1 MSLIV
6 IASHTMNGKP
16 TMKWNSRPLN
26 RLAEN
31 SFRHKHLQL
40 GLTLH
45 LDSTSE
51 LLPANQPDPDLLV
64 SWIDNLKDRVDDTLE
79 QQQHELL
86 QLRIATEN
94 EVRKEEYRHKVFL
107 EPFDKLGEF
116 LARSETEKLEGRD
129 GPHAQ
134 REKEEISDE
143 DEALEAVNYADEKE
157 DVDEEDDDVVEILS
171 SEPSGDEES
180 DQQEEDEYGEEELE
194 AELDHQ
200 IDDQLRYMDDGV
212 EAGSDEDL
220 RHEMAHYAEAARQNS
235 IQEDSEKEDS
245 EEEIDQPKE
254 FEDQDNIEL
263 YASAATT
270 ALASGL
276 YNQGHSHTAAPSFLI
291 RDGRPRLTDFHVAYH
306 DENEISEDQESY
318 DESGE
323 EHQRQFDDEEKQDEE
338 QEEEQEEEHY
348 EEEDHDDYESRIQ
361 PEDLQH
367 QAGPENDEDDDA
379 IIVLSSEEEAGQSNL
394 VVHHEE
400 ESEED
405 SEEKEQSAR
414 ETAMHH
420 KLYPSSHVQNISE
433 HYSEMEGSDD
443 AEPVSEQ
450 ESEADVSFE
459 SASAKSADEINALI
473 CEQENSSNDATFDEA
488 NFFAS
493 ANDSLEHNEL
503 FANIAL
509 EALVGQPQDVRSV
522 PRHPVDRMLSD
533 YLADVESDDG
543 AIRSFSQP
551 QAHVNEET
559 PTLED
564 NQVEK
569 STPEKFDLGALYA
582 RDEGDED
589 ASEGSLADADTDR
602 LEEVQESDLPVQMG
616 AIPVFKTV
624 TPESPRTVLEQLRST
639 QRRFGIKLD
648 SVKELE
654 DQLGLPHTESSTSE
668 DDDDGNQMF
677 VDAPEYPFES
687 MDQAMEEKK
696 DFSVKQQSGDF
707 DKSIEEVLSKI
718 DNEAVDTHLEDHSQ
732 ISPHETFQSPQ
743 EDDRVEGDCHNDSH
757 DNSTRPKVFVHIL
770 SFADS
775 GSDQVSGSNEVDQSA
790 TYEVQENPDLH
801 EYTSQTRQES
811 DTSFFSFTESTH
823 SLDQGSST
831 SVHQEVRSNLPF
843 EVIMNAQKDPRH
855 SIPISVDE
863 DGQEFEMASCLAPG
877 QYNVSLT
884 EVTSL
889 ENREHSTA
897 SLSSV
902 RVQPSHESCASTAI
916 SRTFSGAEEDRGFQA
931 KENIA
936 SDDEKI
942 ITNADASFDSGDG
955 TVQTTVEMNS
965 DGEKMTV
972 ETVAASG
979 DKYQKTVAS
988 TEFQT
993 MDVEDHESESDYE
1006 DAPDDEVTEKKY
1018 DSKVLNNFANEDNID
1033 DKTGTSE
1040 QSDNN
1045 RPDDVEIVDKSFKS
1059 EVDGHNFGQEE
1070 NPSSQSAE
1078 DVKSEKS
1085 DEFQEAEEDISLHD
1099 ASSAGPEESSSRDNS
1114 HAELKLGGTDNKL
1127 LSADDGV
1134 ALESDQP
1141 DETNSDTSEGDDQ
1154 PLIFEPDEDEP
1165 GFVVFESS
1173 TVIEG
1178 VESVPP
1184 SYVEEP
1190 ELKEVVTLDKASTS
1204 ESAEQAAEDIISE
1217 VFAQLD
1223 EEVDSPSEVIEP
1235 DDVGGGIVE
1244 VYEEASEIYESD
1256 IIRPTSIQELESMRN
1271 TPEPVES
1278 TVLAEEVK
1286 SDRGKKRGLAFSVL
1300 PPAKKFKSIAKT
1312 LNPFLWLS
1320 RKPSLSSFATEV
1332 IPIPQLDEVND
1343 DEAEVE
1349 SDASSSSIELSVSR
1363 LEIGDD
1369 VGNEESRTSL
1379 NESASKPEDS
1389 AVEEIETKVDTES
1402 LSPKN
1407 GLETIEADK
1416 EMGAEDAEQ
1425 REEIATETQ
1434 NDISINGSDHDGQ
1447 EGPIPIVGD
1456 TAEIEIEHESPLK
1469 EASNKTEI
1477 NDNYETISEPEGVAE
1492 VVNHFTAAELIE
1504 SQSTKNIAEEGAP
1517 DKSLE
1522 TADKEDDAQHRND
1535 VEERLEDEDKFDVT
1549 AEGNELIQDDAIR
1562 LQDSVPTIP
1571 RFRFIAPT
1579 LEDIL
1584 QKDNGSRSTK
1594 NDYEDVNYVDKKDP
1608 EEALETEDPATKILK
1623 ILEQKAKDK
1632 MEEKKQ
1638 QDHGAKEKMNSTTEN
1653 GSPSSLGNKSDHD
1666 KTEARES
1673 GDKRRV
1679 ARKAKAMTKGEEEP
1693 PSRLTRA
1700 QQRKLEAEAEA
1711 GKLPK
1716 AVLTVAAQYIQKPEN
1731 SNANAE
1737 VQDKI
1742 YNDPKPASK
1751 EQTDVSGS
1759 VMMDQREPESSVKRT
1774 RRRTVQSEKEL
1785 SGGLEPQAQ
1794 EGAKSEKKNVDYSQT
1809 SQVVASQTQAEAID
1823 KKPKRK
1829 SRGRKKKVQDH
1840 ENQVPDLSL
1849 KREELMSAAEEEKSI
1864 RESKRSP
1871 LNSQNEPEIPASDHF
1886 PTPARR
1892 STRLRRQSQKEQ
1904 ASTQIDLKED
1914 HVDQFIDEKAELDTR
1929 MKQES
1934 EGGQKDQIKDRPPP
1948 SAIPSLPSRR
1958 STRLR
1963 RSKRHFD
1970 ETEEKEQQAVPSSP
1984 VKNEP
1989 QQAQLAPGF
1998 EPTQQLSPKKRRGRQ
2013 KKNAPAQ
2020 SSPAAD
2026 FSPPMPKLR
2035 VTSGNK
2041 WQLDLLD
2048 HPALR
2053 TRSKSPIKRSIQELS
2068 LDMEEE
2074 LPKRRRRNIKKVAD
2088 EIDPEEKRQ
2097 EEEHRG
2103 RRRRRD

>member
-1 MSLIV
+1 
-6 IASHTMNGKP
+6 
-16 TMKWNSRPLN
+16 MKWNSRPLN

-31 SFRHKHLQL
+31 SFRLKHLQL

-157 DVDEEDDDVVEILS
+157 DVEEEDDDVVEILS

-254 FEDQDNIEL
+254 YEDQDNIEL

-276 YNQGHSHTAAPSFLI
+276 YNQGHSHMAAPSFLI

-306 DENEISEDQESY
+306 DENEISEDQQSY

-323 EHQRQFDDEEKQDEE
+323 EHQRQFDDEEEQD
-338 QEEEQEEEHY
+338 EEQEEEHY
-348 EEEDHDDYESRIQ
+348 EEEDHDDYENRSQ
-361 PEDLQH
+361 PENLQH

-379 IIVLSSEEEAGQSNL
+379 IIVLSSEEEAGRSNL
-394 VVHHEE
+394 VGRHEE

-405 SEEKEQSAR
+405 SEVKEQSAR

-420 KLYPSSHVQNISE
+420 KLYPSSHLQNSSE

-443 AEPVSEQ
+443 AERVSEQ

-488 NFFAS
+488 NFFAT

-509 EALVGQPQDVRSV
+509 EALVGQPQNVRSV

-543 AIRSFSQP
+543 AIRSFPQP

-569 STPEKFDLGALYA
+569 YTPEKFDLGALYA

-677 VDAPEYPFES
+677 VDAPEHPFES

-696 DFSVKQQSGDF
+696 DFSVKQQNGDF
-707 DKSIEEVLSKI
+707 DKSIEQVLSKI

-732 ISPHETFQSPQ
+732 ISPHETFQSPH
-743 EDDRVEGDCHNDSH
+743 EDDRVEGDRHNDSH

-790 TYEVQENPDLH
+790 THEVQEKPDLH

-831 SVHQEVRSNLPF
+831 SVHQEVKSNLPF

-942 ITNADASFDSGDG
+942 ITNADATLDSGDG

-972 ETVAASG
+972 KTVAASG

-988 TEFQT
+988 TESQT
-993 MDVEDHESESDYE
+993 MDVEDHESGSDYE
-1006 DAPDDEVTEKKY
+1006 DAPDDNVTEKKN
-1018 DSKVLNNFANEDNID
+1018 DSKVLSNFANDDNIG
-1033 DKTGTSE
+1033 DKIGTTE

-1045 RPDDVEIVDKSFKS
+1045 CPDDVELVDESFKS
-1059 EVDGHNFGQEE
+1059 EVDGDNFGHEE

-1078 DVKSEKS
+1078 DVQSEKS
-1085 DEFQEAEEDISLHD
+1085 DEFQEAEEDIGLHD

-1134 ALESDQP
+1134 ALEPDQP
-1141 DETNSDTSEGDDQ
+1141 DETDSDTSEGDDQ

-1190 ELKEVVTLDKASTS
+1190 ELKEGVTLDKASS
-1204 ESAEQAAEDIISE
+1204 ESTEQAAEDLISE

-1278 TVLAEEVK
+1278 TILAEEVK
-1286 SDRGKKRGLAFSVL
+1286 SARGKKRGLAFSISS
-1300 PPAKKFKSIAKT
+1300 PAKKFKSIAKT
-1312 LNPFLWLS
+1312 LNPLLWLS
-1320 RKPSLSSFATEV
+1320 RKPSLSSFATEF
-1332 IPIPQLDEVND
+1332 IPVPQLDEVND
-1343 DEAEVE
+1343 DEAEVH
-1349 SDASSSSIELSVSR
+1349 SDASSSSIELNVSR

-1389 AVEEIETKVDTES
+1389 AVEEIETKIDTES
-1402 LSPKN
+1402 LSPMN
-1407 GLETIEADK
+1407 DLETIEADK
-1416 EMGAEDAEQ
+1416 EMEAEDAEQ

-1447 EGPIPIVGD
+1447 EGQIPIVGD
-1456 TAEIEIEHESPLK
+1456 TAEIEIEHENPLK
-1469 EASNKTEI
+1469 DASNETEI
-1477 NDNYETISEPEGVAE
+1477 NDNYETISDEGVAE
-1492 VVNHFTAAELIE
+1492 VVNHSTAAELVE
-1504 SQSTKNIAEEGAP
+1504 SQSTKNIAEEDAP
-1517 DKSLE
+1517 VNSLE

-1562 LQDSVPTIP
+1562 LQDSVPAIP

-1594 NDYEDVNYVDKKDP
+1594 NDSEDVNYVEKKDP
-1608 EEALETEDPATKILK
+1608 EEPLETEDPATKILK

-1638 QDHGAKEKMNSTTEN
+1638 QDDGAKEKMKSTTEN
-1653 GSPSSLGNKSDHD
+1653 GSSSSLGNKSDND
-1666 KTEARES
+1666 KTEAPES

-1693 PSRLTRA
+1693 PLRLTRA

-1716 AVLTVAAQYIQKPEN
+1716 AELTVAAEYTQKTEN

-1742 YNDPKPASK
+1742 YNDPKPESK
-1751 EQTDVSGS
+1751 EETDVSRS
-1759 VMMDQREPESSVKRT
+1759 VLKEHREPENPAKRT
-1774 RRRTVQSEKEL
+1774 RRRAIQSEKEL
-1785 SGGLEPQAQ
+1785 SGGLEPQEQ
-1794 EGAKSEKKNVDYSQT
+1794 EGVKSEKKNVDHSQT
-1809 SQVVASQTQAEAID
+1809 SQVVASQTQAAAID

-1914 HVDQFIDEKAELDTR
+1914 HVDQFIDEKAELDTG
-1929 MKQES
+1929 MKQEG
-1934 EGGQKDQIKDRPPP
+1934 EGEQKDQIKDQPPP